1 MTDTEKTNPL
11 EQPDPKETTG
21 DAGPDESGMP
31 KATPPAAPPK
41 ASKPD
46 PARYGDWTVNGI
58 AVDF

>member
-1 MTDTEKTNPL
+1 MTDTEKTNPPK
-11 EQPDPKETTG
+11 QPDPKESTG
-21 DAGPDESGMP
+21 DAGPDETGKP
-31 KATPPAAPPK
+31 DATPK